1 MFPGQGSQ
9 YVGMGKR
16 LSDTFKVASQT
27 FQEANE
33 ILGYDLQAICF
44 EGKGEQ
50 LTKTEFAQPAILTA
64 SVAAYRVYEQEIGV
78 QPAFG
83 AGHSLGEFSALTCA
97 GAISFRDAL
106 QLVRLRGQYM
116 TEVSEG
122 TMSAIIGISA
132 HEVQRVCNEVST
144 DSNIVIIAN
153 YNSRDQIVISGHH
166 NAVEKAGGILKSI
179 GATVIALNVSG
190 AFHSPLMQDAAIRFQ
205 EKLEGIQYQELRWPV
220 ISNVT
225 ALPYPSPSHIR
236 TLLIEQMV
244 KPVLWEKTVSFLEE
258 NGVNVA
264 LEIGPKTV
272 LKNLVH
278 SNRSKISAFSYD
290 KEEDVTPYLAHINEP
305 PIVNKPKGDPNS
317 TVVIKCIAAAVCTK
331 NRNHNLEEYQAGV
344 VQPYRNIQRMQETI
358 EREGRMPSVE
368 EMRLAL
374 DMLLTVC
381 RVKKVPLAEQLERFN
396 EIMDDTDTRAIFSDY
411 IRAISE
417 NLDSDEMVV

>member
-9 YVGMGKR
+9 YVGMGKK
-16 LSDTFKVASQT
+16 LCGTFKVASQT
-27 FQEANE
+27 FQEAND
-33 ILGYDLQAICF
+33 ILGFDLQRLCF
-44 EGKGEQ
+44 EGSGEQ

-97 GAISFRDAL
+97 GAISFKDAL

-116 TEVSEG
+116 AEVSEG
-122 TMSAIIGISA
+122 TMSAIIGISER
-132 HEVQRVCNEVST
+132 EVQRVCNEVST
-144 DSNIVIIAN
+144 ENNLVVIAN

-166 NAVEKAGGILKSI
+166 NAVELAGSILKSM
-179 GATVIALNVSG
+179 GANVIALNVSG
-190 AFHSPLMQDAAIRFQ
+190 AFHSPLMQDAAIQFQ
-205 EKLEGIQYQELRWPV
+205 ERLEEIQYQDMKWPV

-236 TLLIEQMV
+236 TLLTEQMV
-244 KPVLWEKTVSFLEE
+244 KPVLWKKTISFLEE
-258 NGVNVA
+258 NGVDVA

-290 KEEDVTPYLAHINEP
+290 KEEDVAPYLAQINEP
-305 PIVNKPKGDPNS
+305 SIVNKPKGDSNT

-331 NRNHNLEEYQAGV
+331 NRNHNLDEYQAGV
-344 VQPYRNIQRMQETI
+344 VEPYRKIQRMQETI
-358 EREGRMPSVE
+358 EQQGRMPTVE
-368 EMRLAL
+368 EMRAAL

-381 RVKKVPLAEQLERFN
+381 RVKKVPLGEQLERFN
-396 EIMDDTDTRAIFSDY
+396 EIIEHTDTRAIFSDY
-411 IRAISE
+411 VRAISE